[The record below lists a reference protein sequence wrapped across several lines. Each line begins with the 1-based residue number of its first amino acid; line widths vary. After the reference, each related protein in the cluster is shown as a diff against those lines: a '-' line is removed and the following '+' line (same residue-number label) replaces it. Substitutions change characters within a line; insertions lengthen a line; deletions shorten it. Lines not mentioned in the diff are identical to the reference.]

1 MGSVK
6 AGKSFSGIVLSWN
19 FAFFTTDFIVSF
31 WSFCSISTSPAGRDE
46 RIPANLSQKTVVE
59 PSSIMFTGIFVS
71 KLTFISVAFIVR
83 LPSLTDSNTFERI
96 VKAVFVAIIS

>member
-1 MGSVK
+1 MGILKKFTFVGSVK

-46 RIPANLSQKTVVE
+46 RIPANLSQKTVVDLY
-59 PSSIMFTGIFVS
+59 IGGLYS
-71 KLTFISVAFIVR
+71 KASVFNR
-83 LPSLTDSNTFERI
+83 
-96 VKAVFVAIIS
+96 